1 MPRRKLL
8 GHGTQVSINGSAYGL
23 LKTFKP
29 AESTREAIDVTVM
42 EDEITNFYDADPP
55 TVGVITITGFW
66 DPDDAAEIAIDNF
79 FYNDDLTEREATV
92 ALRIR
97 NVGTGTAPAASTWT
111 YTTITYTGRITKL
124 SPAEITQKGEVLRT
138 IELQPTARPVQS

>member
-29 AESTREAIDVTVM
+29 AESMRETVDITTMDDEVTK
-42 EDEITNFYDADPP
+42 FYDADPP
-55 TVGVITITGFW
+55 TIGVITITGFW
-66 DPDDAAEIAIDNF
+66 DPADTDETTIDNLF
-79 FYNDDLTEREATV
+79 FNDTLTERETTV

-97 NVGTGTAPAASTWT
+97 NVGTGTPPAAATWT
-111 YTTITYTGRITKL
+111 YTTITYTGRIIKL
-124 SPAEITQKGEVLRT
+124 APAEITQKGEILRT
-138 IELQPTARPVQS
+138 IEFQPTARPVHS

>member
-29 AESTREAIDVTVM
+29 AESMRESVDVTTM
-42 EDEITNFYDADPP
+42 EDEVTKFFDSDPP
-55 TVGVITITGFW
+55 TVGAITITGFW
-66 DPDDAAEIAIDNF
+66 DPADTDETAIDNF
-79 FYNDDLTEREATV
+79 FFNDSLTERETTV

-97 NVGTGTAPAASTWT
+97 NTGTGTAPAASTWT
-111 YTTITYTGRITKL
+111 YTTITYTGRILKL
-124 SPAEITQKGEVLRT
+124 SPAEITQKGEILRP
-138 IELQPTARPVQS
+138 IEFQPTARPVHS

>member
-8 GHGTQVSINGSAYGL
+8 GHGTQVSINGSSYGL

-29 AESTREAIDVTVM
+29 AESMRESVDITTMDDEVTK
-42 EDEITNFYDADPP
+42 FYDSDPP
-55 TVGVITITGFW
+55 TLGVITITGFW
-66 DPDDAAEIAIDNF
+66 DPADADEVAIDNF
-79 FYNDDLTEREATV
+79 FYNDTLTEREATV

-111 YTTITYTGRITKL
+111 YSTITYTGRILKL
-124 SPAEITQKGEVLRT
+124 SPAEITQKGEILRT
-138 IELQPTARPVQS
+138 IELQPTARPVYS